1 MHRKL
6 LPALGASAIFLATVL
21 NAAAAPLDP
30 ATSSKFTADEAALA
44 QDQVVAVPTTSLLQG
59 LYYTTSYT
67 RLQQIL
73 QAQGWFPGPQTQ
85 LLQLRAAAYD
95 DLGYDIGYGPVGVE
109 AGQLAER
116 AFDY

>member
-30 ATSSKFTADEAALA
+30 ATSSSRFTADQALLA
-44 QDQVVAVPTTSLLQG
+44 DQQVVAVPTTSLLQG
-59 LYYTTSYT
+59 LQYTTSYT
-67 RLQQIL
+67 RLYQYL
-73 QAQGWFPGPQTQ
+73 QGYFPQATF
-85 LLQLRAAAYD
+85 LQLRAAGYD
-95 DLGYDIGYGPVGVE
+95 DLGYVGYEPV
-109 AGQLAER
+109 AGGQAGDLAER